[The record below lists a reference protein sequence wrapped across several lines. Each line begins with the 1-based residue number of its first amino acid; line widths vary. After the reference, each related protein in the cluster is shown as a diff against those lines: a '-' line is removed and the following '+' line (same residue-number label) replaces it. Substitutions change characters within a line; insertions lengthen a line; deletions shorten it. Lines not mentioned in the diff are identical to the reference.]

1 MLEIRDL
8 HVTFHSTG
16 KEAVRGI
23 DLTLA
28 RGERLGLVGESGSG
42 KTVTAMALTGLIE
55 RSLVTMDGQ
64 VLFDGRDLL
73 KCSRRE
79 LRTIHGRDIGV
90 VFQEP
95 MRSLNPLM
103 RVGEQI
109 EEPLHIHTDKTDDE
123 CRRLALEVMEQV
135 GLPDVEDTY
144 RKYPHQLSGGQRQRA
159 VIASAMITR
168 PKLLVCDEPT
178 TALDVTVQKQILEL
192 LRALSAENAVGILL
206 ISHDMNVVRRLC
218 EDVAVM
224 YKGRIV
230 ERGPT
235 EDVFRN
241 PQDAYTKRLIA
252 ADATI
257 FGKKKS
263 FRALDDVSFHVA
275 RGEILGLVGESG
287 CGKSTLSK
295 AILGMLDRAEVTG
308 EIRHFTKR
316 PQMVFQDPFGSLNP
330 AKTVGWIVEEPLR
343 AYGKYDAAERRRR
356 VLDMLERVGLGRAQV
371 ELRPAQLS
379 GGQRQRVSI
388 ATALIQRPRFLI
400 ADEPVSALDVT
411 IQAQI
416 LDLLWDLRRDLD
428 LSYLFISHDLNVV
441 YSICDR
447 VMVMEKGRIIE
458 QGTVDEVY
466 DHPQQEYTKKL
477 LSAVRD

>member
-55 RSLVTMDGQ
+55 RSLVTMEGQ
-64 VLFDGRDLL
+64 VLFEGRDLL

-123 CRRLALEVMEQV
+123 CRRLALEVMAQV
-135 GLPDVEDTY
+135 DLPDVEDTY

-241 PQDAYTKRLIA
+241 PRDEYTKRLIA
-252 ADATI
+252 AIPTR
-257 FGKKKS
+257 K
-263 FRALDDVSFHVA
+263 
-275 RGEILGLVGESG
+275 
-287 CGKSTLSK
+287 
-295 AILGMLDRAEVTG
+295 
-308 EIRHFTKR
+308 RH
-316 PQMVFQDPFGSLNP
+316 
-330 AKTVGWIVEEPLR
+330 
-343 AYGKYDAAERRRR
+343 
-356 VLDMLERVGLGRAQV
+356 
-371 ELRPAQLS
+371 
-379 GGQRQRVSI
+379 
-388 ATALIQRPRFLI
+388 
-400 ADEPVSALDVT
+400 
-411 IQAQI
+411 
-416 LDLLWDLRRDLD
+416 
-428 LSYLFISHDLNVV
+428 
-441 YSICDR
+441 
-447 VMVMEKGRIIE
+447 
-458 QGTVDEVY
+458 GT
-466 DHPQQEYTKKL
+466 
-477 LSAVRD
+477 